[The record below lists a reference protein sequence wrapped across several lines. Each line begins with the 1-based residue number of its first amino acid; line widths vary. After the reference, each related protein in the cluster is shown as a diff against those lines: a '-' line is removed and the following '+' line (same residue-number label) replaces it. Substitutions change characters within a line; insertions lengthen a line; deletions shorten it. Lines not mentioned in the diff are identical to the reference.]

1 MPARTSHATLGK
13 GRKVEAKLP
22 RKASGNAKEQAKR
35 KRDYVGKAVIHE
47 WKDGSGEVRIGR
59 TVVRM
64 FKGEED
70 VSTWT
75 DEELMRGAPMSVMR
89 IPNVIPMMVYTE
101 LVKRI
106 TSKVQHRFA
115 AELQMAVNEHMK
127 LINGR
132 KVPPAVKLQAI
143 KELYE
148 RVLGKPE
155 EHLVVHDGDAPWR
168 QMVASAIV
176 GDMGQAKAIEGE
188 IVEGEVVEDDD
199 S

>member
-1 MPARTSHATLGK
+1 MPARTHKNTQAKGK
-13 GRKVEAKLP
+13 KVEQTLP

-47 WKDGSGEVRIGR
+47 WKDGTGEVRIGR

-70 VSTWT
+70 VATWT

-89 IPNVIPMMVYTE
+89 IPNVIPMMVYQE

-106 TSKVQHRFA
+106 TAKVQHRFA

-127 LINGR
+127 LINGKR
-132 KVPPAVKLQAI
+132 VPHAVKLAAI

-168 QMVASAIV
+168 QMVAQAIV
-176 GDMGQAKAIEGE
+176 GNDDQAREIEGD
-188 IVEGEVVEDDD
+188 IVEGELVDDD